1 LKGQGF
7 DPALNKE
14 LGLSNGVKR
23 RNGMKRPKLIL
34 ICLVF
39 LLCIGFVGW
48 TTPASSQERKDAASI
63 QKELEK
69 YMPLLKGEQWQKMD
83 SNAKVAFIWGVAHV
97 VLIEKVL
104 MEEIPELRRESFV
117 TKVVEAQAARNA
129 AGIRLT
135 INQVIDKIDQYYK
148 DHPDKLQTPLMAVI
162 WDVGI
167 KPYLKTG
174 IAGRPLK

>member
-1 LKGQGF
+1 
-7 DPALNKE
+7 
-14 LGLSNGVKR
+14 
-23 RNGMKRPKLIL
+23 MKRPKLIQ

-39 LLCIGFVGW
+39 LLCIGFAGW
-48 TTPASSQERKDAASI
+48 TTPVSSQERKDAAAVE
-63 QKELEK
+63 KEMEK

-97 VLIEKVL
+97 IMIEKVL

-117 TKVVEAQAARNA
+117 TKVFEAQAARNA

-148 DHPDKLQTPLMAVI
+148 DHPDKLQTPVMEVV
-162 WDVGI
+162 WSVGI
-167 KPYLKTG
+167 KPNLKTG
-174 IAGRPLK
+174 IAGPPFKVNVK